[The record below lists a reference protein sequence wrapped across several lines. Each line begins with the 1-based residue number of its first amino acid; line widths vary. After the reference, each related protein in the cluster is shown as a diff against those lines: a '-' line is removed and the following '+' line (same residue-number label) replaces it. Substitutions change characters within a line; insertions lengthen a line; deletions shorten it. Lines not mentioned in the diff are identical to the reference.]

1 MEIES
6 RTHAGTRPLDGED
19 AALAFAA
26 LGSAPRLAV
35 LRALVRA
42 GDDGLPV
49 GRLQERLGL
58 AASTLSHHLR
68 ALVQA
73 GVIAQVR
80 DGRSLQCKAQYETIR
95 GLAEFLLSE
104 CCADR
109 QETDCA
115 PEELVTVTEETSG

>member
-1 MEIES
+1 MHTHPES
-6 RTHAGTRPLDGED
+6 PPLDGEA

-42 GDDGLPV
+42 GDEGLPV
-49 GRLQERLGL
+49 GQLQERLGM

-73 GVIAQVR
+73 GVIAQIR
-80 DGRSLQCKAQYETIR
+80 DGRSLRCCAQYETVR
-95 GLAEFLLSE
+95 GLAAFLLSE

-109 QETDCA
+109 QGGG
-115 PEELVTVTEETSG
+115 PEEMKTESEEAPV